1 MTIKEKQQR
10 KQLLNQKVDN
20 LKKVIDKVLYY
31 VCVRLLFMDFI
42 FILINFSDI
51 CIKNL
56 L

>member
-20 LKKVIDKVLYY
+20 LKRLLIKFYIM
-31 VCVRLLFMDFI
+31 CVRLLFMDFI